1 VKSAKVAPP
10 PKPRIDQPISMTT
23 PTPVLITTPSLS
35 TVPGASQATTRDV
48 SLEITDTA
56 MGTLI
61 PINLGR
67 FMASFKIVHF
77 DIIANR
83 YVEMVVLIGEGPIDG
98 IETVSIDST
107 QVYPTPPTWMDSIV
121 LRTGTLDQQPP
132 GNITN
137 ATIAQLAWPGFAY
150 LSMRLD
156 LQTAPINGG
165 LPRVEVAGR
174 GLLGWNYATD
184 PTGAPDFPVEWTENP
199 MALLMLLMRSP
210 DFGCGLPRTA
220 LDALES
226 GVGTSWYD
234 SCLGC
239 DAVVDR
245 LLVQSFGNTNSDTAA
260 SNSADRAEAFTAI
273 NDSFALQ
280 VKIQVLDHSLDG
292 KGWNDIFQLR
302 TSPFGAA
309 QTLYPIVL
317 PGGASPGWT
326 CSTDLSTFPVIPT
339 PISGPGDY
347 YLTAWYGNDV
357 AQEDQG
363 RVYVSGTTY
372 YLVMPA
378 NAGCKWYMN
387 TLTNVYPGG
396 NAMVRTPAWVGVNY
410 DYWFRT
416 AVAEKMFRLEYT
428 VAQRQPIEQVV
439 TPILQVCNGRWGLW
453 DGLYRVSL
461 DHLAAGSLLL
471 SDQESDNP
479 DILLVQDT
487 MQGTR
492 SSPEIPN
499 CAIAEFID
507 TVTWDRA
514 EVKVLWD
521 TVQEGLDQLRELRFS
536 CLPFPSG
543 DQAWRLLSTWLA
555 RGRRTWHAACSTAQ
569 HGIRLHP
576 GMLVQLKSRLF
587 STTKTMIVD
596 TVTDNAHGTFDLSL
610 FEYSVDDFVLA
621 AYVPQTVVTT
631 ITQLPS

>member
-1 VKSAKVAPP
+1 
-10 PKPRIDQPISMTT
+10 
-23 PTPVLITTPSLS
+23 
-35 TVPGASQATTRDV
+35 
-48 SLEITDTA
+48 
-56 MGTLI
+56 
-61 PINLGR
+61 
-67 FMASFKIVHF
+67 
-77 DIIANR
+77 
-83 YVEMVVLIGEGPIDG
+83 
-98 IETVSIDST
+98 
-107 QVYPTPPTWMDSIV
+107 
-121 LRTGTLDQQPP
+121 
-132 GNITN
+132 
-137 ATIAQLAWPGFAY
+137 
-150 LSMRLD
+150 
-156 LQTAPINGG
+156 
-165 LPRVEVAGR
+165 
-174 GLLGWNYATD
+174 
-184 PTGAPDFPVEWTENP
+184 
-199 MALLMLLMRSP
+199 
-210 DFGCGLPRTA
+210 
-220 LDALES
+220 
-226 GVGTSWYD
+226 
-234 SCLGC
+234 
-239 DAVVDR
+239 
-245 LLVQSFGNTNSDTAA
+245 
-260 SNSADRAEAFTAI
+260 
-273 NDSFALQ
+273 
-280 VKIQVLDHSLDG
+280 
-292 KGWNDIFQLR
+292 
-302 TSPFGAA
+302 
-309 QTLYPIVL
+309 
-317 PGGASPGWT
+317 
-326 CSTDLSTFPVIPT
+326 
-339 PISGPGDY
+339 
-347 YLTAWYGNDV
+347 
-357 AQEDQG
+357 
-363 RVYVSGTTY
+363 
-372 YLVMPA
+372 MPA